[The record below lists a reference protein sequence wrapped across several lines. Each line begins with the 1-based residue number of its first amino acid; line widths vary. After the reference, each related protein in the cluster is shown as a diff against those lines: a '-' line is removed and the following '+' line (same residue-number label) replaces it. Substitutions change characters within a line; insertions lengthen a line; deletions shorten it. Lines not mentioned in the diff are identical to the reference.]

1 MSEETPKNAQIP
13 EDDRVNISFYT
24 MRKTIGILG
33 MTLPFMLIIGNCF
46 NVLPSISHFYYSD
59 VAVVFIGVLFTFG
72 LFLFSYRVPR
82 SDFDRDNLL
91 TNIAGVL
98 AILVALVPTGLDS
111 CESCGLAPNAHHA
124 DVFKNSVHL
133 GSAFLFFVI
142 MAIMSYFFFT
152 KGISKE
158 EERLTDRTKLP
169 LAKQRK
175 ISRNRVYRICGII
188 MGVLLLVLIIWFLL
202 VKAEVVAK
210 KDANNVV
217 FWIETGLLLA
227 FGFSWL
233 VKGKALQFT
242 GLAMFTDPNKPKT

>member
-1 MSEETPKNAQIP
+1 MSELADRPLRVSDELIVIHWWRLFRWFANLRLVPRLREHAAQPLMRLYRIT
-13 EDDRVNISFYT
+13 FYDGLT
-24 MRKTIGILG
+24 RIGKIL
-33 MTLPFMLIIGNCF
+33 LVCSLLI
-46 NVLPSISHFYYSD
+46 
-59 VAVVFIGVLFTFG
+59 
-72 LFLFSYRVPR
+72 FLFSYRVPR